1 MQPFVPL
8 FRNPHLLT
16 VLAHFWPA
24 GLDERRF
31 PVQRKLYRTEPGVEV
46 LVETQRPA
54 GECAGDI
61 VLVHGLEG
69 SSRAGYMLSL
79 ARVALEAGYAAHRL
93 NLRTCGGTEAFSE
106 TPYHSGMTAD
116 LASVLRQ
123 LAQEGPGP
131 RYAVGFSLGGNI
143 VLKLAGELGEA
154 ARGLITGICA
164 ISTPIDLA
172 ASTRYLERPEN
183 RIYEL
188 RFVKRLKSRV
198 RALARLRPE
207 RFPVDGLAVVQ
218 GIREFDDRFT
228 SHWFGFRDAEDY
240 YGTQS
245 ASRFLDGIRVPVLL
259 IQAKDDPFVPFDL
272 FEQPALVR
280 NPCIHLVATDHGGH
294 IGFIARGAPR
304 FWADA
309 AAMEWIQQAGRA
321 SARAGFQPRS

>member
-1 MQPFVPL
+1 LQPFIPL

-16 VLAHFWPA
+16 VLTHFWPA

-31 PVQRKLYRTEPGVEV
+31 PVERKLYRSGPGVEV

-69 SSRAGYMLSL
+69 SSRAGYMLTL
-79 ARVALEAGYAAHRL
+79 ARAALEAGFAAHRL

-116 LASVLRQ
+116 LTAVLRH
-123 LAQEGPGP
+123 LAQECPRP

-143 VLKLAGELGEA
+143 VLKLAGELGAA
-154 ARGLITGICA
+154 ARELVAGVCA
-164 ISTPIDLA
+164 ISTPIDLS
-172 ASTRYLERPEN
+172 ASTRYLEKPEN

-188 RFVKRLKSRV
+188 RFLKRLKRRV

-207 RFPVDGLAVVQ
+207 QFPMDGLAAVQ
-218 GIREFDDRFT
+218 GIRDFDDRFT
-228 SHWFGFRDAEDY
+228 ARWFGFRDAEDY
-240 YGTQS
+240 YRTQS
-245 ASRFLDGIRVPVLL
+245 ASRFLDAIRVPALL
-259 IQAKDDPFVPFDL
+259 IQSKDDPFIPFEI
-272 FEQPALVR
+272 FEQSALAR
-280 NPCIHLVATDHGGH
+280 NPCIQLVATDHGGH
-294 IGFIARGAPR
+294 IGFLARGATR

-309 AAMEWIQQAGRA
+309 VTMEWIQQGGWA
-321 SARAGFQPRS
+321 SQAAEKIR